1 MQIRKAVITAAGRG
15 QRALPLQTFVD
26 RDGAEKSALQIILE
40 EALAAGVEEVGLV
53 VVPGDE
59 AKYAEAAGKYRD
71 RLQFVEQPTPKGYG
85 HALGLARA
93 FTGGEPF
100 LHLVSDHLYVSGL
113 PARCARQVAEHA
125 RAAGCSVSAVQATR
139 ESMLP
144 FYGAVGGR
152 RVPRQAGLYE
162 VETVL
167 EKPTPSEAEQK
178 LLVPGLRAGHYLCFF
193 GIHAFTPALMDIL
206 GEVLES
212 AVPTGGAPVPLPLQ
226 LSPALARLAGRER
239 YLALEVQGRRYNIG
253 VKYGL
258 LLAQLA
264 LALDGTDRD
273 NVLAQLV
280 ELLALNRRSEDRGS
294 RMEDR
299 G

>member
-26 RDGAEKSALQIILE
+26 RDGSEKSALQIILE
-40 EALAAGVEEVGLV
+40 EALAAGVEEIGVV
-53 VVPGDE
+53 VVPGDQ

-71 RLQFVEQPTPKGYG
+71 RLQFVEQPAARGYG

-93 FTGGEPF
+93 FTGAEPF

-113 PARCARQVAEHA
+113 PVRCARQVAEHA
-125 RAAGCSVSAVQATR
+125 RVAGCSVSAVQATR

-178 LLVPGLRAGHYLCFF
+178 LLVPGLRAGNYLCLF
-193 GIHAFTPALMDIL
+193 GIHVFTPAVLDIL
-206 GEVLES
+206 AE
-212 AVPTGGAPVPLPLQ
+212 AARAPGDGPVE

-239 YLALEVQGRRYNIG
+239 YLALEVQGLRYNIG

-258 LLAQLA
+258 LVAQLA
-264 LALDGTDRD
+264 LALDGADRED
-273 NVLAQLV
+273 VLAQLV
-280 ELLALNRRSEDRGS
+280 ELLALRARGS
-294 RMEDR
+294 
-299 G
+299 GL